1 MGLEEG
7 RAEGRADG
15 RVAGMFAALLAILE
29 GRGLPVSEAERRRI
43 ESCADPATVEVWL
56 RRAANAE
63 SVEGIPSV

>member
-1 MGLEEG
+1 M
-7 RAEGRADG
+7 
-15 RVAGMFAALLAILE
+15 AGMFAALLAILE